1 MNGNKKYG
9 EEITK
14 KCDYDYPDL
23 IYILAEFLEKRGYR
37 GWSVLVTEGLAS
49 VKILFI

>member
-23 IYILAEFLEKRGYR
+23 IYILAEL